1 VASIHIPGSGFRQP
15 SSIAVEP
22 SRERL
27 QHLVGEARRRR
38 PPGGELTA
46 VAEGSIHQGR
56 IGVYDVTVTGNTGR
70 IIAVF
75 RASPTGSPA
84 SRSKA

>member
-1 VASIHIPGSGFRQP
+1 LQSNRAAKV
-15 SSIAVEP
+15 SSIWLAKRAAATRP
-22 SRERL
+22 
-27 QHLVGEARRRR
+27 GE
-38 PPGGELTA
+38 ELTA